1 MSGRKNMG
9 VILGV
14 AVSVSLIVS
23 TVSALFVTYWD
34 SRIFYRL
41 LHEECGEMAEY
52 AAFDFLDLYYRRNIM
67 ILTVGFLAGMALF
80 FLTFWYR
87 NEMENRRIR
96 EIGRAHV

>member
-34 SRIFYRL
+34 LSLI
-41 LHEECGEMAEY
+41 H
-52 AAFDFLDLYYRRNIM
+52 I
-67 ILTVGFLAGMALF
+67 
-80 FLTFWYR
+80 
-87 NEMENRRIR
+87 
-96 EIGRAHV
+96 